1 MKRQSKTEN
10 CYTGIR
16 DSYLDRQKL
25 NYYQNK
31 LTFSILRVM
40 GTVWASFLQ
49 TKFLNLDGFDSLKRV
64 WLISKSGLPPLLLYL
79 LPRAMFNI
87 TSSRPF
93 SVKWCHRV
101 SQDSRKHLRWRAFWS
116 QPAITCSRL
125 YRNTRTRCGNMFK
138 VNIKDTRTK
147 TMVSFWCLYC
157 YLWTY
162 FTPCSCISIVN
173 FKQVNVSWDS

>member
-31 LTFSILRVM
+31 LTFSILKVM

-64 WLISKSGLPPLLLYL
+64 WLISKSGLPPLRLYL

-101 SQDSRKHLRWRAFWS
+101 SQDSRKHLRWRALWS

-125 YRNTRTRCGNMFK
+125 YRNTRTRCEICSK
-138 VNIKDTRTK
+138 LTLK
-147 TMVSFWCLYC
+147 TPERRQWCRSGV
-157 YLWTY
+157 
-162 FTPCSCISIVN
+162 FIVT
-173 FKQVNVSWDS
+173 FEHILHLVLVFLLLTLSR